1 MNIINR
7 LIAVLLAV
15 VLWLA
20 LVALALAPTQALAW
34 ARQAL
39 NRIESN
45 LAQATTT
52 LPDWLYLLARLGVV
66 VVVSL
71 LLAVWMMQQLRRK
84 APAVVTMRL
93 PSGGQAEVTAESVS
107 RRLAWHI
114 DQLADVNQ
122 VTPVVRTR
130 GRAMDVDINLQTA
143 PDVDVPLKTEEVVA
157 VARDVI
163 ETQMGLQ
170 LNRIKVNID
179 HAPYRPLL

>member
-7 LIAVLLAV
+7 VIAVLLAV
-15 VLWLA
+15 VLWVALVGLA
-20 LVALALAPTQALAW
+20 LVPDKALAW
-34 ARQAL
+34 ARHGL
-39 NRIESN
+39 NWVENS
-45 LAQATTT
+45 LAQVATT

-71 LLAVWMMQQLRRK
+71 LMAAWLMQQLRRK
-84 APAVVTMRL
+84 APAVVKMRL
-93 PSGGQAEVTAESVS
+93 PSGGQAEVTAESVG

-130 GRAMDVDINLQTA
+130 GSAVDVDINLQTA
-143 PDVDVPLKTEEVVA
+143 PDVDVPMKTEEVVA

-170 LNRIKVNID
+170 LSRIKVNID
-179 HAPYRPLL
+179 HAPYQPVL

>member
-7 LIAVLLAV
+7 VIAVLLAI
-15 VLWLA
+15 VLWVA
-20 LVALALAPTQALAW
+20 LVALALVPDKALAW

-39 NRIESN
+39 SWIENS
-45 LAQATTT
+45 LAHAAAT

-71 LLAVWMMQQLRRK
+71 LMAAWVLQQLRRK
-84 APAVVTMRL
+84 VPAVVKMRL

-130 GRAMDVDINLQTA
+130 GNAVDVDINLQTA
-143 PDVDVPLKTEEVVA
+143 PDVDVPMKTEEVVA
-157 VARDVI
+157 VARDVV

-170 LNRIKVNID
+170 LSRVKVNID
-179 HAPYRPLL
+179 HAPYKPVL